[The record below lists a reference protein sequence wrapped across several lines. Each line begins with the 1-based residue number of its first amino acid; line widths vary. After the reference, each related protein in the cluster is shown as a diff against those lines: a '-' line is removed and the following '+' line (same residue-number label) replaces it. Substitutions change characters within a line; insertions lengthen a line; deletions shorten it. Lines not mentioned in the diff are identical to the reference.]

1 MRKDTI
7 RRIITVFVLI
17 AALSIGLTALLFL
30 FKKKKQTTVPKT
42 NETKLYAVVPM
53 EKSQLIKNDS
63 PANFQLVEDSTFVF
77 LTKQVLRAN
86 KNKAYLTISFSD
98 GTGICFPSS
107 SYQNAATY
115 GKIDKEGIITKELEY
130 IKVNGNTI
138 TVTAPPNGIN
148 ELSAKVLQKIPDKYQ
163 NDGLS
168 VTLDEGA
175 NVGTIEITT
184 MPNEDELESVKEI
197 LSVIASDIPSDMT
210 ITWTVND
217 NTTLK
222 SVGAN
227 LQ

>member
-1 MRKDTI
+1 M
-7 RRIITVFVLI
+7 
-17 AALSIGLTALLFL
+17 
-30 FKKKKQTTVPKT
+30 
-42 NETKLYAVVPM
+42 
-53 EKSQLIKNDS
+53 
-63 PANFQLVEDSTFVF
+63 VEDSTFVF

-86 KNKAYLTISFSD
+86 KDKAYLTISFSD

-107 SYQNAATY
+107 SYQNSATY

-138 TVTAPPNGIN
+138 TVTAPPNDIN

-184 MPNEDELESVKEI
+184 MPNEGELESVKEI

-217 NTTLK
+217 NATLK